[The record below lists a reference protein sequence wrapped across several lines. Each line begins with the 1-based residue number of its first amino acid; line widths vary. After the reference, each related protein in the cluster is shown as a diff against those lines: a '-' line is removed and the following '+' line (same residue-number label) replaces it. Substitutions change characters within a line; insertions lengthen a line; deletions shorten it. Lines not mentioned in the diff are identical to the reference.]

1 MKCPTERT
9 AQSRRIFRILP
20 AIQLLFSAC
29 QGPVDGPN
37 HPPTDPGSSIDGS
50 TSGGHPDA
58 TSDGS
63 PSNGNNPGTVTK
75 QGDIIF
81 ESARG
86 WFEYAFDADTAYVGI
101 DIELVRGTRMD
112 LPGLLGNHAYSIKV
126 VPVVGGAPAP
136 VRASEIKM
144 TTKAHDRSGFAFD
157 QRSPRGASGTS
168 GGYNPDGTVNPAAT
182 ILYLTDANKDTIQLA
197 VTKGNTT
204 TTHTGIVPIQAAL
217 SSAKSTKPLIIR
229 FIGTVTAPAGLDTL
243 KMMQLK
249 DNSNVTYEG
258 IGDDAQL
265 NGWGLDFQ
273 RDTNIEVR
281 NLSFKE
287 QPEDQLSFQST
298 CLNLWIHHNDHFL
311 GKGLPGDDADKL
323 YGDGPLDIKSGS
335 SWVSVSYNRYHAT
348 QKSNGVGFGDDTT
361 ALVMTYHHNLYDVC
375 GSRMPRISFVS
386 MHVYNTYFK
395 EAQIYAIAAAN
406 GCSAFIQNNFFEK
419 SNRPMII
426 ASQGHDLT
434 PSGSTLSND
443 PGGTIKILGNYMD
456 SYSSD
461 PVRFNPAVDASLG
474 PAVLGGAV
482 YNDFDADF
490 GANYPQALDSPEDAK
505 IKVITYA
512 GRIRN

>member
-1 MKCPTERT
+1 MNIDRTAYPVSDEPAAPLTEPLTSENQTRMKCPTERT
-9 AQSRRIFRILP
+9 ARSRQIFGIL
-20 AIQLLFSAC
+20 AAFQLLFSAC
-29 QGPVDGPN
+29 QGPVDGRN

-50 TSGGHPDA
+50 TSGGHADA

-63 PSNGNNPGTVTK
+63 PSNGNHPGTVTK

-81 ESARG
+81 KSAGG
-86 WFEYAFDADTAYVGI
+86 WFEYAFAEWQSLAGAESYDVSYKLDADADTAYVGI

-112 LPGLLGNHAYSIKV
+112 LPGLLGNRAYSIQV
-126 VPVVGGAPAP
+126 VPVIGGAPAP
-136 VRASEIKM
+136 VRASVIRM

-182 ILYLTDANKDTIQLA
+182 ILYLTDANKDTLQLA

-217 SSAKSTKPLIIR
+217 SSAKSIKPLIIR
-229 FIGTVTAPAGLDTL
+229 FIGTVTAPAGIDTL

-281 NLSFKE
+281 NLSFID

-335 SWVSVSYNRYHAT
+335 SWVSVAYNRYHAT

-361 ALVMTYHHNLYDVC
+361 ALVMTYHHNFYDVC

-395 EAQIYAIAAAN
+395 EA
-406 GCSAFIQNNFFEK
+406 
-419 SNRPMII
+419 
-426 ASQGHDLT
+426 
-434 PSGSTLSND
+434 
-443 PGGTIKILGNYMD
+443 
-456 SYSSD
+456 
-461 PVRFNPAVDASLG
+461 
-474 PAVLGGAV
+474 
-482 YNDFDADF
+482 
-490 GANYPQALDSPEDAK
+490 
-505 IKVITYA
+505 
-512 GRIRN
+512 